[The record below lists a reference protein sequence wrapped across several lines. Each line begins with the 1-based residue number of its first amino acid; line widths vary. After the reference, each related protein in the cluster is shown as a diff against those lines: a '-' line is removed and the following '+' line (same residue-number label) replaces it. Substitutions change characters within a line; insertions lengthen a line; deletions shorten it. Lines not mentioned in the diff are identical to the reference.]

1 MSCMARL
8 GNKCLHG
15 LGFKAKERR
24 PSLVISPPF
33 NFQSG
38 PSVNF
43 PGYSEDDIS
52 LMREKAIA
60 STAITEDDVSDDDF
74 VSRHPSRPRSRAG
87 STSFGLGAKM
97 VRHARRFSR
106 SGRGVMW

>member
-1 MSCMARL
+1 MARI

-15 LGFKAKERR
+15 LGIKAKERR

-60 STAITEDDVSDDDF
+60 STAVTEDDTQKQSGQYE
-74 VSRHPSRPRSRAG
+74 PRAWG
-87 STSFGLGAKM
+87 EG
-97 VRHARRFSR
+97 
-106 SGRGVMW
+106 GVACEEAE